1 MNPLD
6 AREAEETY
14 EYPARP
20 YTLPMRPVQTFR
32 VLSESGDVPTART
45 PDWTPEDLAWAER
58 ERLIGEITG
67 LPFTPE
73 NRQIQEMVSS
83 AQSTDWTQEDSDDFF
98 FPDDGAWSDWYLT
111 AEDARVLRQDGV

>member
-32 VLSESGDVPTART
+32 VLSESGDVPAAQMTS
-45 PDWTPEDLAWAER
+45 WTPG
-58 ERLIGEITG
+58 LIG
-67 LPFTPE
+67 
-73 NRQIQEMVSS
+73 
-83 AQSTDWTQEDSDDFF
+83 DSV
-98 FPDDGAWSDWYLT
+98 PLDDGVDDEAWSDKYLT
-111 AEDARVLRQDGV
+111 AEDARVLRQDGI

>member
-20 YTLPMRPVQTFR
+20 YTLPMRPAQSFR
-32 VLSESGDVPTART
+32 VLSESGDVPA
-45 PDWTPEDLAWAER
+45 
-58 ERLIGEITG
+58 
-67 LPFTPE
+67 
-73 NRQIQEMVSS
+73 
-83 AQSTDWTQEDSDDFF
+83 AQTTDIDDYIDALHGYDRDIVGG
-98 FPDDGAWSDWYLT
+98 PWSDKYLT

>member
-6 AREAEETY
+6 AREAEESY

-32 VLSESGDVPTART
+32 VLSESGDVPTAQT
-45 PDWTPEDLAWAER
+45 TDWTPEDLAWAER

-67 LPFTPE
+67 LPFTP
-73 NRQIQEMVSS
+73 
-83 AQSTDWTQEDSDDFF
+83 D
-98 FPDDGAWSDWYLT
+98 AWSDKYLT
-111 AEDARVLRQDGV
+111 AEDARVLRQDGI

>member
-32 VLSESGDVPTART
+32 VLSESGDVPTA
-45 PDWTPEDLAWAER
+45 
-58 ERLIGEITG
+58 
-67 LPFTPE
+67 
-73 NRQIQEMVSS
+73 QQ
-83 AQSTDWTQEDSDDFF
+83 TDWTQEDSDDFF
-98 FPDDGAWSDWYLT
+98 FPDDGAWSDWCLT

>member
-32 VLSESGDVPTART
+32 VLSETGDKPVTS
-45 PDWTPEDLAWAER
+45 WTPE
-58 ERLIGEITG
+58 T
-67 LPFTPE
+67 
-73 NRQIQEMVSS
+73 EMLDW
-83 AQSTDWTQEDSDDFF
+83 QSLTDD
-98 FPDDGAWSDWYLT
+98 AWSDKYLT
-111 AEDARVLRQDGV
+111 AEDARVLRQDGI

>member
-32 VLSESGDVPTART
+32 VLSESGDVPAAQVTSPT
-45 PDWTPEDLAWAER
+45 PQIPEGMIEERDRLLGIIGIDLAE
-58 ERLIGEITG
+58 
-67 LPFTPE
+67 
-73 NRQIQEMVSS
+73 
-83 AQSTDWTQEDSDDFF
+83 
-98 FPDDGAWSDWYLT
+98 PDPAWSDKYLT
-111 AEDARVLRQDGV
+111 AEDARVLRQDGI

>member
-32 VLSESGDVPTART
+32 VLSESGDVPTAQT
-45 PDWTPEDLAWAER
+45 TEIEDYLAER
-58 ERLIGEITG
+58 DAYEGRHLE
-67 LPFTPE
+67 
-73 NRQIQEMVSS
+73 
-83 AQSTDWTQEDSDDFF
+83 
-98 FPDDGAWSDWYLT
+98 AWSDKYLT
-111 AEDARVLRQDGV
+111 AEDARVLRQDGI

>member
-32 VLSESGDVPTART
+32 VLSESGDVPTAQAT
-45 PDWTPEDLAWAER
+45 EIEEEDPWEGANTTSVFAGPDP
-58 ERLIGEITG
+58 
-67 LPFTPE
+67 
-73 NRQIQEMVSS
+73 
-83 AQSTDWTQEDSDDFF
+83 
-98 FPDDGAWSDWYLT
+98 WSDKYLT
-111 AEDARVLRQDGV
+111 AEDARVLRQDGI

>member
-32 VLSESGDVPTART
+32 VLSETGDVPTAQVTSPT
-45 PDWTPEDLAWAER
+45 PQIPEGMIEERDRLLGIIGIDLAQTTDWTPEDLAWA
-58 ERLIGEITG
+58 
-67 LPFTPE
+67 
-73 NRQIQEMVSS
+73 
-83 AQSTDWTQEDSDDFF
+83 DK
-98 FPDDGAWSDWYLT
+98 YLT
-111 AEDARVLRQDGV
+111 AEDARVLRQDGI